1 MITLNHTINLVTE
14 IDEKKMPAHL
24 LNVFVNLSE
33 IQMETMLRQ
42 TFISALEGE
51 GFLDTINEGN
61 SWAQVKVGNN

>member
-42 TFISALEGE
+42 TFISALEGQ

-61 SWAQVKVGNN
+61 SWAKVKVGNN

>member
-33 IQMETMLRQ
+33 IQMEMMLRQ
-42 TFISALEGE
+42 TFINALEGE
-51 GFLDTINEGN
+51 GFLEHINEGN